1 MTGMGVRLAGIGT
14 NLALENYMSKELC
27 IFVKNNWKMA
37 MQLVRFD
44 WAMKHLLRDK
54 ANYSVL
60 EGFLSVLLNEKV
72 TIKQILSSQSN
83 QATEDDK
90 YNDVDILVENTKG
103 ELIIIEVQ
111 NTKEYDYFHR
121 ILYGTSKIIAEY
133 IKEGKAYSDVKKVI
147 SITIAY
153 FDLGQGDDY
162 VYHGTNTFR
171 GIHKNDLLTLSD
183 KQKELYNRQHVFE
196 IYPEYWIIKAG
207 IFDEEQ
213 VHDELDEWIYFFKTG
228 EVKDEF
234 TAQGLAEAEAKEK
247 LNKLKLTPE
256 ERKEYEAFL
265 ERLRKIA
272 SLQQTEM
279 EDVKDLIKEA
289 VYNIVI
295 ELWKLNI
302 SIENI
307 ATATKLTVEQVEEI
321 MEKHK
326 NKA

>member
-1 MTGMGVRLAGIGT
+1 
-14 NLALENYMSKELC
+14 
-27 IFVKNNWKMA
+27 MA
-37 MQLVRFD
+37 IKLVRFD

-83 QATEDDK
+83 QSTEDDK

-121 ILYGTSKIIAEY
+121 ILYGTSKVIAEY
-133 IKEGKAYSDVKKVI
+133 IKEGKAYADVKKVI

-162 VYHGTNTFR
+162 VYHGINTFR

-234 TAQGLAEAEAKEK
+234 TAPGLAEAKVK
-247 LNKLKLTPE
+247 LDKLKLSPE

-272 SLQQTEM
+272 SLQETEM

-289 VYNIVI
+289 KLEGKIEGKIEIVI
-295 ELWKLNI
+295 ELWLDETPIQKIAKYAKI
-302 SIENI
+302 SEEEVTRIIES
-307 ATATKLTVEQVEEI
+307 
-321 MEKHK
+321 HK
-326 NKA
+326 K

>member
-1 MTGMGVRLAGIGT
+1 
-14 NLALENYMSKELC
+14 
-27 IFVKNNWKMA
+27 MA
-37 MQLVRFD
+37 TKLVRFD

-60 EGFLSVLLNEKV
+60 EGFLSVLLTEKV
-72 TIKQILSSQSN
+72 IIKQILSSQSN
-83 QATEDDK
+83 KETDDDK
-90 YNDVDILVENTKG
+90 YNDVDILVENAKG
-103 ELIIIEVQ
+103 ELVIIEVQ

-121 ILYGTSKIIAEY
+121 ILYGTSKAISEY
-133 IKEGKAYSDVKKVI
+133 INEGQAYADIKKVI

-153 FDLGQGDDY
+153 FDLGQGADY

-171 GIHKNDLLTLSD
+171 GIHKGDTLTLSD
-183 KQKELYNRQHVFE
+183 KQKDLYNKQHVFQ

-207 IFDEEQ
+207 IFNEEE

-234 TAQGLAEAEAKEK
+234 TAPGLAEAKEK

-256 ERKEYEAFL
+256 ERKEYEAFV

-289 VYNIVI
+289 LDNKLIEFVI

-307 ATATKLTVEQVEEI
+307 ATATKLTVKEVQGIIES
-321 MEKHK
+321 HK
-326 NKA
+326 NKM

>member
-1 MTGMGVRLAGIGT
+1 
-14 NLALENYMSKELC
+14 
-27 IFVKNNWKMA
+27 MA
-37 MQLVRFD
+37 MKLVRFD

-60 EGFLSVLLNEKV
+60 EGFLSVLLGEKV

-83 QATEDDK
+83 KETEDDK
-90 YNDVDILVENTKG
+90 YNDVDILVENTYG

-121 ILYGTSKIIAEY
+121 ILYGTSKVIAEY
-133 IKEGKAYSDVKKVI
+133 IKEGKAYADVKKVI

-153 FDLGQGDDY
+153 FDLGQGEDY
-162 VYHGTNTFR
+162 VYHGTNTFL
-171 GIHKNDLLTLSD
+171 GIHKGDVLTLSD
-183 KQKELYNRQHVFE
+183 KQKDLYGKQHVFQ

-207 IFDEEQ
+207 IFDEEK
-213 VHDELDEWIYFFKTG
+213 VNDELDEWIYFFKTG

-234 TAQGLAEAEAKEK
+234 TAQGLAEAKEK
-247 LNKLKLTPE
+247 LDKLKLTPE

-272 SLQQTEM
+272 SLQETEM

-289 VYNIVI
+289 RLEAQLEATKEIVI
-295 ELWKLNI
+295 ELWKLNFP
-302 SIENI
+302 IENI
-307 ATATKLTVEQVEEI
+307 AIATKLTVKQVEEI
-321 MEKHK
+321 IENHK
-326 NKA
+326 KQG

>member
-1 MTGMGVRLAGIGT
+1 
-14 NLALENYMSKELC
+14 
-27 IFVKNNWKMA
+27 MA
-37 MQLVRFD
+37 MKLVRFD

-60 EGFLSVLLNEKV
+60 EGFLSVLLSEKV
-72 TIKQILSSQSN
+72 TIMQILSSQSN
-83 QATEDDK
+83 KETQDDK
-90 YNDVDILVENTKG
+90 YNDVDILVENTRG

-121 ILYGTSKIIAEY
+121 ILYGTSKVIAEY
-133 IKEGKAYSDVKKVI
+133 IDEGRAYEEVKKVI

-153 FDLGQGDDY
+153 FDLGQGEDY
-162 VYHGTNTFR
+162 VYHGTNTFL
-171 GIHKNDLLTLSD
+171 GIHKGDVLTLSD
-183 KQKELYNRQHVFE
+183 KQKSLYGKQHVFQ

-207 IFDEEQ
+207 IFDEKK
-213 VHDELDEWIYFFKTG
+213 VNDELDEWIYFFKTG

-234 TAQGLAEAEAKEK
+234 TAQGLAEAKEK
-247 LNKLKLTPE
+247 LDKLKLTPE
-256 ERKEYEAFL
+256 ERKEYDAFV

-272 SLQQTEM
+272 SLEQTEM

-289 VYNIVI
+289 KEAQMIQFVI

-302 SIENI
+302 PIENI
-307 ATATKLTVEQVEEI
+307 ATATKLTVEQVKIIIEN
-321 MEKHK
+321 HK

>member
-1 MTGMGVRLAGIGT
+1 
-14 NLALENYMSKELC
+14 
-27 IFVKNNWKMA
+27 MA
-37 MQLVRFD
+37 MKLVRFD

-60 EGFLSVLLNEKV
+60 EGFISVLLNERVK
-72 TIKQILSSQSN
+72 IKQILSSQSN
-83 QATEDDK
+83 KETEDDK
-90 YNDVDILVENTKG
+90 YNDVDILVENSKG

-121 ILYGTSKIIAEY
+121 ILFGTSKVIAEY
-133 IKEGKAYSDVKKVI
+133 IKEGKAYADVKKVI

-153 FDLGQGDDY
+153 FDLGQGEDY
-162 VYHGTNTFR
+162 VYHGTNTFL
-171 GIHKNDLLTLSD
+171 GIHKGDVLTLSD
-183 KQKELYNRQHVFE
+183 KQKDLYGKQHVYQ

-234 TAQGLAEAEAKEK
+234 TAQGLAEAKEK
-247 LNKLKLTPE
+247 LDKLKLTPE

-272 SLQQTEM
+272 SFQETEM
-279 EDVKDLIKEA
+279 EDVKDLLKEA
-289 VYNIVI
+289 RLEEKIEIVI

-302 SIENI
+302 PIENI
-307 ATATKLTVEQVEEI
+307 AIATKLTVKQVEEI
-321 MEKHK
+321 IEKHK
-326 NKA
+326 KQG

>member
-1 MTGMGVRLAGIGT
+1 
-14 NLALENYMSKELC
+14 
-27 IFVKNNWKMA
+27 MA
-37 MQLVRFD
+37 MKLVRFD

-60 EGFLSVLLNEKV
+60 EGFLSVLLSEKV

-83 QATEDDK
+83 KETQDDK
-90 YNDVDILVENTKG
+90 YNDVDILVENTRG

-121 ILYGTSKIIAEY
+121 ILYGTSKVIAEY
-133 IKEGKAYSDVKKVI
+133 IDEGRAYEEVKKVI

-153 FDLGQGDDY
+153 FDLGQGEDY
-162 VYHGTNTFR
+162 VYHGTNTFL
-171 GIHKNDLLTLSD
+171 GIHKGDVLTLSD
-183 KQKELYNRQHVFE
+183 KQKSLYGKQHVFQ

-207 IFDEEQ
+207 IFDEKK
-213 VHDELDEWIYFFKTG
+213 VNDELDEWIYFFKTG

-234 TAQGLAEAEAKEK
+234 TAQGLAEAKEK
-247 LNKLKLTPE
+247 LDKLKLTPE
-256 ERKEYEAFL
+256 ERKEYEAFV

-272 SLQQTEM
+272 SLEQTEM

-289 VYNIVI
+289 KEEQMIQFVI

-302 SIENI
+302 PIENI
-307 ATATKLTVEQVEEI
+307 AIATKLTVEQVKIIIESP
-321 MEKHK
+321 K

>member
-1 MTGMGVRLAGIGT
+1 M
-14 NLALENYMSKELC
+14 K
-27 IFVKNNWKMA
+27 
-37 MQLVRFD
+37 LVRFD

-72 TIKQILSSQSN
+72 RIKQILSSQSN
-83 QATEDDK
+83 KEKDDDK

-121 ILYGTSKIIAEY
+121 ILYGTSKAISEY
-133 IKEGKAYSDVKKVI
+133 INEGQPYADVKKVI
-147 SITIAY
+147 SVTIAY

-171 GIHKNDLLTLSD
+171 GIHKNDVLTLSD
-183 KQKELYNRQHVFE
+183 KQKVLYDKQQVYQ

-207 IFDEEQ
+207 IFDEKE

-234 TAQGLAEAEAKEK
+234 TAAGLSEAKEK
-247 LNKLKLTPE
+247 LNKLKLTPA
-256 ERKEYEAFL
+256 ERKEYDEFVA
-265 ERLRKIA
+265 RIRKIA
-272 SLQQTEM
+272 SYQETEM

-289 VYNIVI
+289 RLEAII
-295 ELWKLNI
+295 EVVVNLWRLNI

-307 ATATKLTVEQVEEI
+307 AAATKLSIKQVEEI
-321 MEKHK
+321 IENHTK
-326 NKA
+326 